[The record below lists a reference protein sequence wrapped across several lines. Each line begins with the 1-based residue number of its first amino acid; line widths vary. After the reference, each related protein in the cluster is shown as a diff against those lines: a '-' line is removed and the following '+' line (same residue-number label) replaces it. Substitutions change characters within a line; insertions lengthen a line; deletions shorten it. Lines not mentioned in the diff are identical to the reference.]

1 MARTHCR
8 IAACEARALCGKMS
22 KMEEDFSGPYGM
34 LSQEALLDA
43 PCDPM
48 TRATSL
54 MHKRGIAV
62 R

>member
-1 MARTHCR
+1 
-8 IAACEARALCGKMS
+8 
-22 KMEEDFSGPYGM
+22 M

-43 PCDPM
+43 LFDQM

-54 MHKRGIAV
+54 MLRGASV